1 VPIVL
6 DTAGDPLLPNPNY
19 GGGHV
24 SAQNHVTAGQIEEP
38 PLQHRPHAF
47 ALKHGD
53 GGAKIAYG
61 QLFWRIDHL
70 DFQFETGSTSAGGTV
85 TYGDC
90 LGAGQPRAIKGF
102 DVTVPRVDSSSG
114 ALMSAAVDGVAG
126 DGIPN
131 VYHQL
136 DAFGTVYL
144 YWTVELDNTSNIVT
158 NAWVEVPTSSSTTD
172 LNSIDTGNSPHNRIS
187 GSPNGDGITDGT
199 FKVEIGTVTEGAPIQ
214 QKLSSDVF
222 WSTVVMTRS
231 AS

>member
-19 GGGHV
+19 GEGHV
-24 SAQNHVTAGQIEEP
+24 SAQNHVEDP

-61 QLFWRIDHL
+61 QLFWRIDNL
-70 DFQFETGSTSAGGTV
+70 DFHFRDTAVSGVGIICDGV
-85 TYGDC
+85 
-90 LGAGQPRAIKGF
+90 GQERAIKGF

-144 YWTVELDNTSNIVT
+144 YWTVELDNSTNIVT

-172 LNSIDTGNSPHNRIS
+172 LNYITTGNSTHDRIS
-187 GSPNGDGITDGT
+187 GTPNGDGITDGT

-222 WSTVVMTRS
+222 WSTVVMTRTLS
-231 AS
+231 

>member
-1 VPIVL
+1 MPIVL

-61 QLFWRIDHL
+61 QLFWRIDNL
-70 DFQFETGSTSAGGTV
+70 DFHFTDPGSGDIRCTGV
-85 TYGDC
+85 
-90 LGAGQPRAIKGF
+90 GQERAIKGF

-222 WSTVVMTRS
+222 WSTVVMTRTV
-231 AS
+231 A

>member
-1 VPIVL
+1 MPIVL

-19 GGGHV
+19 GEGFV
-24 SAQNHVTAGQIEEP
+24 DVLNLVEEP

-61 QLFWRIDHL
+61 QLFWRIDQLNWHFHG
-70 DFQFETGSTSAGGTV
+70 DVGGSTSTSAA
-85 TYGDC
+85 DANKC
-90 LGAGQPRAIKGF
+90 FGAGQLRPIKGF
-102 DVTVPRVDSSSG
+102 DVTVPKVDSSSG

-144 YWTVELDNTSNIVT
+144 YWTVELDNSTNIVT
-158 NAWVEVPTSSSTTD
+158 NAWVEVPASSSTTD
-172 LNSIDTGNSPHNRIS
+172 LNSIDTDHDAHNRFS
-187 GSPNGDGITDGT
+187 GNPNGDGITDGT
-199 FKVEIGTVTEGAPIQ
+199 FRVEIGTVTEGAPIQ

-222 WSTVVMTRS
+222 WSTVVMTRTV
-231 AS
+231 A